1 MENIKAKLLE
11 PRVIKVCNGLAVAGL
26 VIAAAMMY
34 AVNRDVTFMDAF
46 QFLFVLWMYMTLL
59 GTKKKHIVAHDV
71 VLMGA
76 TFLYALAMI
85 VYFGQ
90 HLRF

>member
-59 GTKKKHIVAHDV
+59 GTKKKKNFGAEL
-71 VLMGA
+71 VL
-76 TFLYALAMI
+76 
-85 VYFGQ
+85 FGSQ
-90 HLRF
+90 FF